1 MEASQCIEFSWLRD
15 VPQSDFEW
23 KDEEN
28 ICLLI
33 ETRAIIC
40 DNSFEASQW
49 IIFSSGKNW
58 INGQETHA
66 RDAPLKVTRV

>member
-1 MEASQCIEFSWLRD
+1 MEASQCIEFLWLRD
-15 VPQSDFEW
+15 DPQSDFEW

-40 DNSFEASQW
+40 DNSLEASQ
-49 IIFSSGKNW
+49 
-58 INGQETHA
+58 
-66 RDAPLKVTRV
+66 